1 MSVLLAA
8 LVLQGRHLGPGWRHR
23 FAMGNSDDA
32 AVRVNGQPL
41 RDRAYIH
48 NDSVLVP
55 MRPIFEA
62 LGARLEWYP
71 RTRKVVARKEG
82 QTISLI
88 VGQSFAY
95 TPHPV
100 RLLARPVMRG
110 DRVFVPLRFVSEALG
125 ADVHWNARERVA
137 RVDARG

>member
-1 MSVLLAA
+1 
-8 LVLQGRHLGPGWRHR
+8 
-23 FAMGNSDDA
+23 MGNSTDA
-32 AVRVNGQPL
+32 AVKVNGRTLDVP
-41 RDRAYIH
+41 AYIH

-62 LGARLEWYP
+62 LGARLDWFP
-71 RTRKVVARKEG
+71 RERKVVAHKEG
-82 QTISLI
+82 QTIRLT
-88 VGQSFAY
+88 VGEGVAY
-95 TPHPV
+95 APRPI